1 MVESRPE
8 GLGVNEIHWQ
18 VHLYYFAA
26 TFTRATSAHVASS
39 VRGER
44 DQRASVVMCT
54 RLRTSV
60 FRMRLMGKL
69 GDIEEAQN
77 VAEQS
82 GQLEFLDTAKP
93 RSHYFW
99 RRSRLVSQK
108 SPL

>member
-8 GLGVNEIHWQ
+8 GLGFNEIHRQ

-54 RLRTSV
+54 RSRTSV
-60 FRMRLMGKL
+60 FRMCLMGNL
-69 GDIEEAQN
+69 GAVEQAQN

-82 GQLEFLDTAKP
+82 GQLENIGSFLDTAKP
-93 RSHYFW
+93 RSQDFW
-99 RRSRLVSQK
+99 RKR
-108 SPL
+108 